1 MILKIFIMTLLTGWT
16 CVHFNVSGQERGD
29 SCLPTNNNEQINLI
43 CATNQYAFGFLTCG
57 MEYDEAGDYEIA
69 VEMYTRAIEL
79 DPAYAEAYDKRGIS
93 FTKMLMYRKA
103 LKDFSKAI
111 ELKENYAD
119 AYNHRGIIY
128 YCMGEFWKSI
138 TEYNKAIEIDPS
150 IAKAYF
156 NRGIVKLVTD
166 DEPGA
171 LLDMKMASDL
181 RDKDAS
187 DYLSTNNIDTN

>member
-1 MILKIFIMTLLTGWT
+1 MMLKIFIMTLLTGWT
-16 CVHFNVSGQERGD
+16 CYHVNVSGQEKGD
-29 SCLPTNNNEQINLI
+29 SFLPKDNNEQNNKIF
-43 CATNQYAFGFLTCG
+43 ATSEYAFGYLTSG
-57 MEYDEAGDYEIA
+57 MEYDKAGDYEIA
-69 VEMYTRAIEL
+69 VEMYSHAIEL
-79 DPAYAEAYDKRGIS
+79 NPAYAEAYDKRGIS

-103 LKDFSKAI
+103 LKDFNKAV
-111 ELKENYAD
+111 ELKENYAE

-138 TEYNKAIEIDPS
+138 AEYNKAIEIDPS

-171 LLDMKMASDL
+171 LLDMKMAADL
-181 RDKDAS
+181 KDKDAS